1 MRKGRFSG
9 AAAEIAQRYS
19 QSVSFDWR
27 LYRHDVAGSIAHAAA
42 LAHAGILTSEE
53 REKIDKGLREIEI
66 EIENGKF
73 EWDQSLED
81 VHMKIEAA
89 LTKRIGAAGAKLHTA
104 RSRNDQAALDLRLYV
119 KAEIG
124 EIRSGLRS
132 LQSALLHLAEQ
143 HIDVVMPGYTHLQR
157 AQPIFFAHYMLAQNE
172 AFERDADRLSNCLTR
187 TDVLPLGAGALAG
200 STIVLNRT
208 FVAGPLRF
216 SRVSQNSIDAVG
228 DRDFVAEFL
237 FCLAMIGLHLS
248 RLSEDLIIWS
258 TNEFGFVEFSDAF
271 STGSSLMPQKKN
283 PDMAELTRGKTG
295 RLYGNLV
302 SILTTVKALPSSYNR
317 DLQEDKHALFD
328 SVDTV
333 KSALEVFAAM
343 LPELTV
349 NRERMERAP
358 GDPNLLATDL
368 AEYLVK
374 KGMAFRE
381 AHEVVGKLIARAS
394 EKNLALDNLSLLEMQ
409 EASPLFG
416 EEVTTIFDARRSL
429 EKRGAIG
436 GECGGTDRALAQA
449 ARPNCSGRRAACLRN
464 DFGADTAAAT
474 AVIIRFSAF

>member
-1 MRKGRFSG
+1 MRTGRFSDV
-9 AAAEIAQRYS
+9 AAEIAQRYS

-27 LYRHDVAGSIAHAAA
+27 LYRHDIAGSIAHAAA

-53 REKIDKGLREIEI
+53 REKIDKGLREIET

-81 VHMKIEAA
+81 VHMNIEAA
-89 LTKRIGAAGAKLHTA
+89 LTKRIGVAGAKLHTA

-157 AQPIFFAHYMLAQNE
+157 AQPIFFAHYMLAQIE
-172 AFERDADRLSNCLTR
+172 AFERDADRLSDCLTR

-208 FVAGPLRF
+208 FVAGQLGF
-216 SRVSQNSIDAVG
+216 SSVSQNSIDAVG

-333 KSALEVFAAM
+333 KAALEVFAAM
-343 LPELTV
+343 LPELAI
-349 NRERMERAP
+349 NRERMERAA

-368 AEYLVK
+368 AEHLVK

-416 EEVTTIFDARRSL
+416 EDVTTIFDARRSL

-436 GECGGTDRALAQA
+436 APSPENVA
-449 ARPNCSGRRAACLRN
+449 ARIEHWRRLLDQTVAA
-464 DFGADTAAAT
+464 GVPPA
-474 AVIIRFSAF
+474 